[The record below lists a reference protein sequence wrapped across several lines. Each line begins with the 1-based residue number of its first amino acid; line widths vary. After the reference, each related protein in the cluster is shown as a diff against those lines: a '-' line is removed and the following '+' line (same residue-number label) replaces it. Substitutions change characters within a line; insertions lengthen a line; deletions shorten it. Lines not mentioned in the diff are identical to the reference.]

1 MAHPFSRVVVPRLGS
16 FCVVVTGFPGLDQS
30 SHEFPAGQLWE
41 ALAASESRGTHK
53 ANQQPTNSTSSQS
66 SVPEQGSAGTK
77 EVDGGQSRSDC
88 QASYPSPESEW

>member
-66 SVPEQGSAGTK
+66 SVSRARQRRNQGGRWRAIT
-77 EVDGGQSRSDC
+77 E
-88 QASYPSPESEW
+88 